1 MKRKKKEENDSI
13 EPKSRKIPSGLI
25 RDKSRTKARMVA
37 SVGKVLQKKG
47 YPGLTAP
54 NIATAAG
61 VDKKLVWAYFG
72 GLDNLIEEYFQQ
84 KDFWKASSKSVI
96 SDMLTNPDNI
106 GKEEIYTLLQN
117 QFDTLIKDKVLQK
130 FIHWELGEN
139 NKMLRKVADER
150 EEIGE
155 KLFEVLEPDFKDSD
169 VNLRA
174 TLALLIGGIYYLS
187 LHAKSNGST
196 FCGIDINIDEGKSQ
210 IDDTI
215 KNIIY
220 RTFDNSK
227 KK

>member
-1 MKRKKKEENDSI
+1 MKARKKAENDSI
-13 EPKSRKIPSGLI
+13 GPKSRKVPSGLL
-25 RDKSRTKARMVA
+25 RDKSRTQARMVA

-47 YPGLTAP
+47 YPGLTPP
-54 NIATAAG
+54 NIAAAAG

-84 KDFWKASSKSVI
+84 KDFWKVGSKNVI
-96 SDMLTNPDNI
+96 SDMLASPDTI
-106 GKEEIYTLLQN
+106 GREAIYTLLQN
-117 QFDTLIKDKVLQK
+117 QFDTLVKDKVLQK

-155 KLFEVLEPDFKDSD
+155 QLFKVLEPDFKDSD

-187 LHAKSNGST
+187 LHAHSNGST
-196 FCGIDINIDEGKSQ
+196 FCGIDINIDEGKRQ

-215 KNIIY
+215 KDIIY
-220 RTFDNSK
+220 RIFDNSK